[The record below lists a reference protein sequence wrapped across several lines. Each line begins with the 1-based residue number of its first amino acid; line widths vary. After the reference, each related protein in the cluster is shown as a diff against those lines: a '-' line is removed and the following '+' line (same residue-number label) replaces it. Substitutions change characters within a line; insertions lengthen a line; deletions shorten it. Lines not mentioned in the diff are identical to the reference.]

1 MAKLGRPRIEI
12 DWEQFDKLCA
22 MQATLV
28 EIASWFNCTIDT
40 IENRC
45 KSDQGMLFSEYW
57 AQKAAKGKIS
67 LRRKQL
73 DVAMSGNV
81 SMLIWLGKQY
91 LGQKDKS
98 ETVIDSAKPITLAYS
113 LDVSNAD
120 KIKEDLKK
128 VDI

>member
-1 MAKLGRPRIEI
+1 MRKPGRPRIEI

-91 LGQKDKS
+91 LNQKDKS
-98 ETVIDSAKPITLAYS
+98 ETLVDTVKPIQLAYA
-113 LDVSNAD
+113 LDSDEKD
-120 KIKEDLKK
+120 KA
-128 VDI
+128 